1 MVFQNLEPVRNYFL
15 VFLCPL
21 LIKDDLPAVHAK
33 RDLAML
39 TGQVLAP
46 DEVVFADDAIAA
58 EAELKLL
65 GLLEQLL
72 LLKGGLAVLVKLPY
86 LLQFHLG
93 VQVSHVSFARH
104 GGLAVI
110 LQDEPDVRE

>member
-1 MVFQNLEPVRNYFL
+1 
-15 VFLCPL
+15 
-21 LIKDDLPAVHAK
+21 
-33 RDLAML
+33 ML

-72 LLKGGLAVLVKLPY
+72 LLKGGLAVLV
-86 LLQFHLG
+86 
-93 VQVSHVSFARH
+93 
-104 GGLAVI
+104 
-110 LQDEPDVRE
+110 